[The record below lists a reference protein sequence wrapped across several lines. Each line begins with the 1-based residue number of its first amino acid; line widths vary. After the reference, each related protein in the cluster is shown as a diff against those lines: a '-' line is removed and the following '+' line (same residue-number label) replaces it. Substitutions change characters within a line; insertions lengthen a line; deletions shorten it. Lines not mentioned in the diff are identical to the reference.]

1 MLRLNQNLGLGK
13 AGDDALGP
21 ARGEAIH
28 HFKIA
33 VARAVLDNTAAQL
46 FGDDSI
52 YALNLRF
59 VGKDHVVP
67 KPLAKPHRIE
77 IFDHGES
84 CSQ

>member
-33 VARAVLDNTAAQL
+33 VARALLDNTAAQ
-46 FGDDSI
+46 FFEDDSI
-52 YALNLRF
+52 YAPDLRSSVRITLFPNSLRSF
-59 VGKDHVVP
+59 V
-67 KPLAKPHRIE
+67 A
-77 IFDHGES
+77 
-84 CSQ
+84 